1 MKKPMPFKKGAM
13 PMMKKGAKK
22 KGKKAMPSKKSA
34 ADKREEDLE
43 NEPM

>member
-22 KGKKAMPSKKSA
+22 GKKAPPKKGA
-34 ADKREEDLE
+34 ADKREERLE